1 MIHKKHMDP
10 WNERFSVR
18 VFCDEQPDYTEE
30 INYLIEMLSYV
41 PIQNGVN
48 SHFWMLLTPNDQDFK
63 NWMFEKICWTN
74 RGTADDITHFLS
86 IKKAPYTFLAV
97 THNPFSIPI
106 GENFRNIGFHG
117 GVILTE
123 AIRLG
128 MDTAPIGCFTGYYD
142 NPKIKK
148 EFTKR
153 VNQFAGE
160 SLKKYVGPPT
170 DFAGK
175 QTNQKI
181 KLWEP
186 MFYISLGKGERHTTN
201 KSFESLL
208 EYNGN
213 QWQYTVG
220 PKKGKPWNNVVK
232 R

>member
-10 WNERFSVR
+10 WKERFSVR

>member
-10 WNERFSVR
+10 WKERFSVR

-30 INYLIEMLSYV
+30 INYLTEMLSYV

-63 NWMFEKICWTN
+63 NWMFEKICWTS
-74 RGTADDITHFLS
+74 RGTADDITHLLS

-153 VNQFAGE
+153 VNQFASE
-160 SLKKYVGPPT
+160 SLKKYVEPPT
-170 DFAGK
+170 NFAGRPTK
-175 QTNQKI
+175 QKI

-186 MFYISLGKGERHTTN
+186 ILYISLGKGERHTTK

>member
-1 MIHKKHMDP
+1 VIHKKHMDP
-10 WNERFSVR
+10 WKERFSVR

-175 QTNQKI
+175 QTKQKI

>member
-1 MIHKKHMDP
+1 MDP
-10 WNERFSVR
+10 WKERFSVR

-175 QTNQKI
+175 QTKQKI